1 MCDPKTIKCSECKK
15 VLYIVGFMGVDDDD
29 MDGIYVRPCRCQE
42 PSKSNRLSF
51 LEEQYNILKKFFYQ
65 FNITSNNIDN
75 DLKDILTDVFEL
87 RKEDSKKLNTID
99 ILEPIIDKIIPE
111 YKDVP
116 FEYKVLLLNERMNK
130 QYIETPEFGFNK
142 EQIDQ
147 LVNIL
152 IKSNSKINFIKAL
165 REIKKIGLK
174 EAKYL
179 AEQKIRH
186 FEFESELL
194 VNDAKRIIMER
205 F

>member
-116 FEYKVLLLNERMNK
+116 FQFKVLLFKERMNK
-130 QYIETPEFGFNK
+130 LYIETPEFGFNE
-142 EQIDQ
+142 EQINE

-152 IKSNSKINFIKAL
+152 IEPNHKLFFIKKF
-165 REIKKIGLK
+165 REFKDLGLK
-174 EAKYL
+174 EVKDIV
-179 AEQKIRH
+179 EKRIKQ
-186 FEFESELL
+186 FEFDSQLTIDE
-194 VNDAKRIIMER
+194 AKKIIMER